1 MPLTDPGPTEV
12 RKQKSAA
19 DPQMESLD
27 EPSGIVCVCVW
38 VGWFNGIYLLPGL
51 RNHDCRVL
59 LHTFWLR
66 DWGRGRKKCW
76 CDNYSYCLAGL
87 GRSRRSAKFYQP
99 PVREAGER
107 LRTSL
112 PCLYPNGSWLILN
125 FRWYCA
131 CFIANVNMLLL
142 RQCLWRQIDTFLGRI
157 FPASRIPNSVLKC
170 CTCEHGAYQH

>member
-19 DPQMESLD
+19 DLQMESLD

-66 DWGRGRKKCW
+66 DWGWGRKKCW

-87 GRSRRSAKFYQP
+87 GVGTEDP
-99 PVREAGER
+99 PR
-107 LRTSL
+107 LPLVLPASSTWGWRTPKVLPSL
-112 PCLYPNGSWLILN
+112 PLSQWQLAHLEFQMVLCL
-125 FRWYCA
+125 FYC
-131 CFIANVNMLLL
+131 
-142 RQCLWRQIDTFLGRI
+142 
-157 FPASRIPNSVLKC
+157 
-170 CTCEHGAYQH
+170 